1 MTDNRQ
7 LPLAVDETVTWEV
20 VYEGVLWK
28 ARLPESHEKNKT
40 HFAARAYIYRDSE
53 MTPQLCT
60 WPVPKKNAA
69 FDPEFELT
77 PGTTWAFTEHKHLGF
92 TLRAVTTSAKAKK
105 AAKAAMPATAPP
117 SPMFAP
123 SSPHPFSAPHSP
135 FAIPPSTYG
144 MSPPAVAA
152 EVSPR
157 SSEMEVLRR
166 KVAEQEAKIEQ
177 LAGALGEVMQ
187 RLQALA
193 VDDNDVIE

>member
-7 LPLAVDETVTWEV
+7 LPLAVDDTVTWEV

-28 ARLPESHEKNKT
+28 ARLPDTHEKNKT
-40 HFAARAYIYRDSE
+40 HFAARAYIFRDSE
-53 MTPQLCT
+53 MTTQLCT

-69 FDPEFELT
+69 FDPQFEMT

-92 TLRAVTTSAKAKK
+92 TLRTVTISVKAKK
-105 AAKAAMPATAPP
+105 AAKTAMPATAPP

-123 SSPHPFSAPHSP
+123 SSPHPFSAPNTP
-135 FAIPPSTYG
+135 YVFAPPSPYG
-144 MSPPAVAA
+144 LPPPAVAA

-157 SSEMEVLRR
+157 SDEIEVLRR

-177 LAGALGEVMQ
+177 MAAALGEVMQ
-187 RLQALA
+187 RMQALT
-193 VDDNDVIE
+193 VDDETIE